1 MKELEDK
8 LHKYLSENASENDY
22 EAWLANVR
30 ISDIDDKQIILT
42 VPNQA
47 IKDWIEDKLFPI
59 LLEGIRNVTDSD
71 RRIQLNA
78 LKSAEEVPDKINIYK
93 SPDEFEVDRSLLI
106 KRYTFDNFVV
116 GKSNQLAH
124 AAAVA
129 VAKHSGQ
136 HYNPL
141 FIYGASGLGKTHLM
155 QAIGNY
161 IKRNDP
167 SKKVGYMYTEMFM
180 NEKVDAIKTNS
191 TLAFRN
197 RFRNLDVLLLDDIHW
212 LEKSPSLQ
220 EEIFHTFDALY
231 HANKQIVLTAD
242 RLPREIPKLQE
253 RLVSRFQWG
262 LVVDIQEPD
271 FETRLAILRKKVE
284 SENIQISDEILNYIS
299 NNIKGNVR
307 MLEGAL
313 LKMLAMATLTKR
325 KMDVKL
331 AREVILGFSD
341 IGSTDNE
348 RRINITADE
357 IIDVVSQYYKV
368 PVEQI
373 MGRKRSS
380 SIVLPRH
387 ICIFLIRKYS
397 DLSLKEIAEK
407 MNRKDHSTIIH
418 SVNKIERMIVSRSKI
433 DEDIQRITG
442 LLNVE

>member
-418 SVNKIERMIVSRSKI
+418 SVNKIEKMIVSRSKI